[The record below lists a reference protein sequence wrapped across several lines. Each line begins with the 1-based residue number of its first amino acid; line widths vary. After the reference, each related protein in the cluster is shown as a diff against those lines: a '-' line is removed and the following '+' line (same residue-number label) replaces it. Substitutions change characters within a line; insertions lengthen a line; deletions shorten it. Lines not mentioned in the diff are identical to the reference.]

1 MASGD
6 IQETAINIDHTHK
19 LVEVYTNRRSVF
31 LAWMK
36 RCATAEVI
44 SNDDYGWAI
53 RVPWSAVR
61 SSENLAK
68 PDPRDPEAF
77 EALLTE
83 SERERRAATAER
95 RRGKAPGS

>member
-1 MASGD
+1 MANGD

-36 RCATAEVI
+36 RCATAEVL
-44 SNDDYGWAI
+44 SSDNEGWTI
-53 RVPWSAVR
+53 KVPWSALR

-68 PDPRDPEAF
+68 PDPRDPKVFAE
-77 EALLTE
+77 LLTE
-83 SERERRAATAER
+83 AERERRAATGER
-95 RRGKAPGS
+95 LRAARSSS